1 MNKTFQILSAIIVLS
16 LFACKPEPI
25 DLLVTQRAPS
35 YAICSQYANNGIMGI
50 ALSKTFGALQS
61 NNSSL
66 DSTGFHLDSNLLV
79 SHATV
84 SIIGENLNIEL
95 KEVDK
100 GIYVTESAALEDLKN
115 YQVQVSIDNKLILQ
129 AQSNKQKMVAF
140 DSVCAF
146 RNNGEKELKIY
157 YAIQDQLPE
166 DNYYVINY
174 FIKNNKDNA
183 GTEPTPEL
191 IAKRMLE
198 QNISI
203 DLLSDRDFKN
213 QRYQIEKTVSS
224 NYSSDTLV
232 LSLANIS
239 KGYYDF
245 LVAQKRAGTLF
256 NQLRGEVINFPTNVQ
271 NGYGYFQLSEPDLK
285 VFDVVCR

>member
-1 MNKTFQILSAIIVLS
+1 MNKLFQFLSAAFILSLY
-16 LFACKPEPI
+16 ACKPEPI
-25 DLLVTQRAPS
+25 DLLVSQRPPS
-35 YAICSQYANNGIMGI
+35 YAICSQYANNGILGI
-50 ALSKTFGALQS
+50 GLSKTFGALQS

-100 GIYVTESAALEDLKN
+100 GIYVSESAALEDLKN
-115 YQVQVSIDNKLILQ
+115 YQIQVRLDNKLILQ
-129 AQSNKQKMVAF
+129 AQSSKQKMVAF

-146 RNNGEKELKIY
+146 RNKADKELKIF
-157 YAIQDQLPE
+157 YAIHDQLPE
-166 DNYYVINY
+166 DNYYVVNY

-224 NYSSDTLV
+224 NYPSDTLV
-232 LSLANIS
+232 LSLTNIS

-285 VFDVVCR
+285 LLDVVRR